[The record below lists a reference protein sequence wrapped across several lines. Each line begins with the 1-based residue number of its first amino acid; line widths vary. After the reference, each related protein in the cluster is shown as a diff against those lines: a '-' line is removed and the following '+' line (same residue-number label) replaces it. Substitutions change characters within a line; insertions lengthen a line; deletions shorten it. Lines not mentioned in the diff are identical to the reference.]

1 MGWVEHVE
9 VDRLVHNIYKLRVNS
24 GLAFGA
30 HWLDGMLDR
39 QCERLAS
46 VVMPTAFQ
54 SSDIGGNLYLVYD
67 MHYRVPF
74 SLYLIES
81 QKNQIIMKN
90 HLLQWCLARRE
101 GRAC

>member
-30 HWLDGMLDR
+30 HWFDGMLDR

-46 VVMPTAFQ
+46 VVMASSIPT
-54 SSDIGGNLYLVYD
+54 
-67 MHYRVPF
+67 
-74 SLYLIES
+74 
-81 QKNQIIMKN
+81 K
-90 HLLQWCLARRE
+90 
-101 GRAC
+101 